1 MIVEALASDKL
12 RRAFV
17 NDICKPAAVSSIFLS
32 NIADFEDWND
42 WTSPAVCFSK
52 DVVVRGYSLY
62 KYEYYTTLSLRKYDC
77 HGIWKIYI
85 FQ

>member
-1 MIVEALASDKL
+1 MIVEALAPDKL

-32 NIADFEDWND
+32 NIADFEGWND
-42 WTSPAVCFSK
+42 WTSPAVCFTK
-52 DVVVRGYSLY
+52 DVRVCGYSLY